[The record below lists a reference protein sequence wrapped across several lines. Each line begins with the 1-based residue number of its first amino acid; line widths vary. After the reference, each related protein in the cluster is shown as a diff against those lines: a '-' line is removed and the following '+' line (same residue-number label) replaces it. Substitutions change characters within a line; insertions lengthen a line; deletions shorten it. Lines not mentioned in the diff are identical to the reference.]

1 MCGLMN
7 VMSGL
12 LFITLSIPLVLRK
25 VGMNN
30 LYGFRFKASFRSE
43 ENWYMINAYGGRQL
57 ITWSIAM
64 ILVGAGCFF
73 LPVKVF
79 SNRVLTLFLGVGPF
93 VIFTLISSVRT
104 MLFARRL

>member
-1 MCGLMN
+1 MYGLMN
-7 VMSGL
+7 IVSGL

-43 ENWYMINAYGGRQL
+43 EKWFLINAYGGRQL

-64 ILVGAGCFF
+64 ILA
-73 LPVKVF
+73 
-79 SNRVLTLFLGVGPF
+79 GVGCYF
-93 VIFTLISSVRT
+93 SACKSLQQ
-104 MLFARRL
+104 